1 MEILIQNYITII
13 ISTFEP
19 IYIIPIRK
27 LSLKNYDEIQKIKN
41 YINILRKIQIEW
53 KIKNKVYYRDIYNN

>member
-41 YINILRKIQIEW
+41 YINILCKI
-53 KIKNKVYYRDIYNN
+53 